1 MAKKSQMRT
10 ILLCG
15 GILLVVLFF
24 LGVFKMKEGF
34 QSTKCADRDNKTGC
48 EDMDGCSWSG
58 TGNMDG
64 TCKVSNCALM
74 DEKVCK
80 TNSDKCTWAIPQGKA
95 DVFIDMTQRIYTNGI
110 CATR

>member
-1 MAKKSQMRT
+1 MAKNSQMRT

-34 QSTKCADRDNKTGC
+34 QSTKCADRTNKTGC

-58 TGNMDG
+58 SSNNISGGG

-74 DEKVCK
+74 DEFVCK
-80 TNSDKCTWAIPQGKA
+80 TNSDKCTWTAAYKTFGDGDLKNPKS
-95 DVFIDMTQRIYTNGI
+95 I
-110 CATR
+110 CATNL